1 MNENIEN
8 PAWTPLAGAW
18 WLLALRGFA
27 AIAFG
32 ILAFVWPHLTL
43 LTLVFLFGAYAI
55 VNGVLEIVQ
64 AFSGPK
70 GSRSAH
76 LALQGIVSLLA
87 GIVAFFMPGLTML
100 ALLILIAA
108 WAIVGG
114 IFEIVAAIKLRKII
128 EHEWL
133 LVLTGILSVLF
144 GLALIIHPAASAVV
158 LVWWVGGFA
167 VVFGI
172 LLVSLAFRVRS
183 WRGLTTAAV

>member
-8 PAWTPLAGAW
+8 RGWTLLADRW
-18 WLLALRGFA
+18 WLLALRGLA

-32 ILAFVWPHLTL
+32 ILAFVWPRVTL

-55 VNGVLEIVQ
+55 VNGILEIVQ

-70 GSRSAH
+70 GSRSGH

-87 GIVAFFMPGLTML
+87 GIVAILMPGVTTL

-114 IFEIVAAIKLRKII
+114 IFEIVAAVRLRKVI

-133 LVLTGILSVLF
+133 LVLAGILSVLF
-144 GLALIIHPAASAVV
+144 GIVLIAHPVASAMV

-172 LLVSLAFRVRS
+172 LLLSLAFRVRG
-183 WRGLTTAAV
+183 WRSLGHAV